1 MAGRREISS
10 RSWNEVQ
17 GSDFLKRL
25 SVGCEDEAI
34 KITTKIV
41 QVGRDEQFFA
51 VIYWPIAEKKKYSS
65 LKDLYLSN
73 STTRRCKTVPT
84 STKEVSVT
92 LLPTLL
98 LFVFHED
105 ASLWCGPYLIPL
117 HPPGFNRTCGNQPLL
132 SL

>member
-51 VIYWPIAEKKKYSS
+51 VIYWPSAEKKS
-65 LKDLYLSN
+65 
-73 STTRRCKTVPT
+73 VP
-84 STKEVSVT
+84 
-92 LLPTLL
+92 P
-98 LFVFHED
+98 
-105 ASLWCGPYLIPL
+105 
-117 HPPGFNRTCGNQPLL
+117 
-132 SL
+132 